1 MALLYTHDAFAG
13 HVTPPGHPEQVARLS
28 VIAAA
33 LEGMTLDR
41 RAAPLAPE
49 AAVLRCHP
57 AGYLTRVRAA
67 VPAQGWIQLDGDT
80 SLSPGSYDAAMRAV
94 GAACAAVDAVLTTD
108 AKTAFVACRPPGHHA
123 ETETAMGFCL
133 FGTVAIAAKH
143 ALDHHGLQ
151 RVAILDFDVHHGNGT
166 QDLMWNEARCFFAST
181 HQMPLYPGTGSRA
194 ERGAHGQIL
203 NVPLRQGSGSAAMR
217 AAYCTEILPAVAK
230 WKPNLILLSAG
241 FDAHQDDPL
250 AGLEWETDDYAW
262 LTHQICDL
270 AAECCD
276 GRVVSCLE
284 GGYDLPALA
293 ASVAAHV
300 GVLKERG
307 K

>member
-41 RAAPLAPE
+41 RAAPVAPD

-57 AGYLTRVRAA
+57 AGYVARVRAA

-166 QDLMWNEARCFFAST
+166 QDLLWNEARCFFAST

-217 AAYCTEILPAVAK
+217 AAYSTEILPAVAI
-230 WKPNLILLSAG
+230 WKPDLILLSAG

-250 AGLEWETDDYAW
+250 AGLEWQTDDYAW

-270 AAECCD
+270 AAECCQ

-300 GVLKERG
+300 GVFKERG